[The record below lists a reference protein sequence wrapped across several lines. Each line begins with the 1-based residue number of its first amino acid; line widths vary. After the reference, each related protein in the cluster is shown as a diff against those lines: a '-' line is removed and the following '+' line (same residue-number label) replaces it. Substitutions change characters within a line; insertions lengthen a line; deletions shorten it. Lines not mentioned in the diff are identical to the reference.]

1 MKILFKVESYLEP
14 EDLDA
19 PVTDLDKWPR
29 ITGLSWV
36 MLNDENKIVRGFRFK
51 VKHTVGETGF
61 PPEIKQSEEEQ
72 GNPAKYVID
81 RFLSDYDSADFLIAH
96 GLKRNFGLLAAEAI
110 RYKSRAKTR
119 IENRFCTIEDV
130 DPILYDGEERTLSA
144 LYFSLF
150 GDYIDDDLEP
160 IKELSVLCKIV
171 EEIVLRGALNS
182 LTA

>member
-29 ITGLSWV
+29 ITGLSWIV
-36 MLNDENKIVRGFRFK
+36 ISNENKIVRGFRFK
-51 VKHTVGETGF
+51 IKHTVGETGF
-61 PPEIKQSEEEQ
+61 PPELQKIEEEQ
-72 GNPAKYVID
+72 GNPAKYIID
-81 RFLSDYDSADFLIAH
+81 RFLSYYDSADVLIAH

-119 IENRFCTIEDV
+119 IESKFCTIEDV
-130 DPILYDGEERTLSA
+130 DPILYADDERTLSA

-150 GDYIDDDLEP
+150 GSYIDDDLEP
-160 IKELSVLCKIV
+160 TKELSALAEIV
-171 EEIVLRGALNS
+171 EEIVLRGALKP
-182 LTA
+182 AEV